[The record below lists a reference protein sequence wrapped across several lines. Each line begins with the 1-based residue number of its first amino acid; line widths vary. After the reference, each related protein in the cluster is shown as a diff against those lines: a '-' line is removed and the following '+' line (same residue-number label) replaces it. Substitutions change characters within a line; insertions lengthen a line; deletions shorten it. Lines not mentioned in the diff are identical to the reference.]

1 MAVGD
6 KLEVVQFQGEAY
18 QAVESD
24 GFCRGCARRGTACA
38 AFVAEYNCTAR
49 PDGKEVIWVKFIK
62 EQPVVKF
69 DAIKEIRAKTQAL
82 QEEIYKLVEAYETAT
97 GMVVHGVDLVHT
109 QVIGETSTT
118 YSIDL
123 DVRLN

>member
-1 MAVGD
+1 MSVGD
-6 KLEVVQFQGEAY
+6 KLEVVQFQGEEY

-24 GFCRGCARRGTACA
+24 GFCVGCVALGTACGVFEA
-38 AFVAEYNCTAR
+38 KCNCTDR
-49 PDGKEVIWVKFIK
+49 VDGKQAIWIKLIK
-62 EQPVVKF
+62 EQTVVEF
-69 DAIKEIRAKTQAL
+69 DTIKEIRAKTQAL
-82 QEEIYKLVEAYETAT
+82 QKEIYKLVEAYETDT

>member
-6 KLEVVQFQGEAY
+6 KLEVVQFQGETY
-18 QAVESD
+18 QATESD
-24 GFCRGCARRGTACA
+24 GLCRGCAWCGTACA
-38 AFVAEYNCTAR
+38 AFVDEYNCTTRA
-49 PDGKEVIWVKFIK
+49 DGNEVIWVKLEK

-69 DAIKEIRAKTQAL
+69 DTIKEIRAKTQAL
-82 QEEIYKLVEAYETAT
+82 QKEIYKLVEAYETDT
-97 GMVVHGVDLVHT
+97 GMVVQGVDLVHA
-109 QVIGETSTT
+109 QVIGESSTT